1 MGGVVFMDRRIDF
14 QRRIGRLAHLT
25 RDQRPCIGPSRTQR
39 MERNERI
46 QTMLARQDAWDKGQE
61 FSGVDHDKPA
71 PWTPILSVI
80 LAIAMGALSALI
92 ARFAHFH
99 MTGGIGVNLSANLD
113 FAVDVLL
120 AIAIAFWLRELVS
133 LSAIRQMGAQFA
145 GILLAL
151 TTMHNAVHEL
161 PSPFSRLFSE
171 EWVAHVTETTSPGTL
186 VFRGQ
191 EIHF

>member
-1 MGGVVFMDRRIDF
+1 
-14 QRRIGRLAHLT
+14 
-25 RDQRPCIGPSRTQR
+25 

-99 MTGGIGVNLSANLD
+99 MTGGIGFNLSANLD

-133 LSAIRQMGAQFA
+133 LSAIRQMGSLRAFCW
-145 GILLAL
+145 L
-151 TTMHNAVHEL
+151 
-161 PSPFSRLFSE
+161 
-171 EWVAHVTETTSPGTL
+171 
-186 VFRGQ
+186 
-191 EIHF
+191 